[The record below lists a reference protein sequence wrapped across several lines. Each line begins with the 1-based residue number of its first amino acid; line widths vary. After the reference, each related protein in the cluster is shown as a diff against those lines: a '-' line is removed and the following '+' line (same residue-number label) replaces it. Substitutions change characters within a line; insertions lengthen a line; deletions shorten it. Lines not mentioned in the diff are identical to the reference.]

1 MWSLTR
7 LDLRCVAISI
17 LHGLFKASH
26 LSTPIMSDVETNLFF
41 ANRNITDLIFQAYC
55 ELNKISV
62 QFKANKV
69 SLNEGKINYIIFPKK
84 RQKEKKKRFAIK
96 ASKSINGSKTERV
109 DSLKFVSMIF
119 NENIF
124 GILIYSSLRTKY
136 QKILES
142 FTWHRIC

>member
-84 RQKEKKKRFAIK
+84 RQKEKKKDLPLK
-96 ASKSINGSKTERV
+96 LQNLV
-109 DSLKFVSMIF
+109 DSLKFVSVIF